1 MKTNFITAQE
11 ANKIAAGYSAIERI
25 CREIKKSATVG
36 DFQAS
41 FLKISLKDKA
51 KLEVLGYT
59 VTKDDNEIFPYTVSW
74 E

>member
-1 MKTNFITAQE
+1 MKTNFITAEE

-25 CREIKKSATVG
+25 CREIKNVAKNG
-36 DFQAS
+36 DFQAN

-59 VTKDDNEIFPYTVSW
+59 VTENHNEIFPYTVSW